1 MFDETRPIV
10 LYTCLNQ
17 CRQHM
22 PMGYSTIVPKVPMP
36 NVVQKTRANVYTQ
49 AKTSQSEK
57 HTHTCMYISIYIYIY
72 MYTQHICIHTHIW
85 IHMYIHIHY
94 LLNCASHIVS
104 RKLERLAWYIT
115 CWHVQGLTLA
125 DSHNWLTVSSDPFLE
140 PVLGIHVF
148 IELGGMHT
156 GFL

>member
-1 MFDETRPIV
+1 MKHGQ
-10 LYTCLNQ
+10 LYCIHAWTNVGNTCLWDIPPSSQKSQ
-17 CRQHM
+17 CPMLCKKRVRMSTRRQKPH
-22 PMGYSTIVPKVPMP
+22 S
-36 NVVQKTRANVYTQ
+36 QKNT
-49 AKTSQSEK
+49 
-57 HTHTCMYISIYIYIY
+57 HTHVCISLYIYIY